1 MRLIIQRLR
10 TRISHRAMDSLD
22 FQQRRQQQLIPQ
34 RRRSHHR
41 RRHVRRH
48 RRGDSDFFRLLFHTL
63 LHQFRRS
70 SRVRRQPVYLI
81 RIHLGEAEA
90 AEEAAEEEEEEEEQQ
105 QHQPR
110 LLDPSFQACST
121 NPNR

>member
-10 TRISHRAMDSLD
+10 TRISHRAMDSLV
-22 FQQRRQQQLIPQ
+22 FQQRRQQQEPQ
-34 RRRSHHR
+34 RRRSHR

-48 RRGDSDFFRLLFHTL
+48 RRGDSVFFRLLFHTL

>member
-1 MRLIIQRLR
+1 MRLTLQRLR
-10 TRISHRAMDSLD
+10 TRISHRAMDSLV
-22 FQQRRQQQLIPQ
+22 FQQRRPLTHQ
-34 RRRSHHR
+34 RHRLHRR

-48 RRGDSDFFRLLFHTL
+48 RRGDFVFSRLLFHAL